1 MSSKLSN
8 KPLITVINDL
18 NECLF
23 HVEYLLA
30 NRSISFIDESTLRP
44 FKRTLSQSISSLSK
58 LVEPKLLDQIE
69 PSQLICTKCHSEY
82 SMKYAD
88 SENWEHCP
96 RCGESF
102 L

>member
-1 MSSKLSN
+1 MSLKSN
-8 KPLITVINDL
+8 DKSLIIVLKDL
-18 NECLF
+18 NESLF

-30 NRSISFIDESTLRP
+30 NPAISFIDDSTLRP
-44 FKRTLSQSISSLSK
+44 LKRTLSKSITSISK
-58 LVEPKLLDQIE
+58 LVDSKLLDVIE
-69 PSQLICTKCHSEY
+69 PSELICSKCNSQY

-96 RCGESF
+96 RCGETF

>member
-1 MSSKLSN
+1 MSLKLN
-8 KPLITVINDL
+8 DKPVIIVIKDL

-30 NRSISFIDESTLRP
+30 NRSISFIDDSTLRP
-44 FKRTLSQSISSLSK
+44 LKRNLSKSINALSK
-58 LVEPKLLDQIE
+58 LVDPNHLDEIE
-69 PSQLICTKCHSEY
+69 LNQLICTKCNSEY
-82 SMKYAD
+82 SLKYAD

-96 RCGESF
+96 RCGETF